1 VGIQEDLDRQSR
13 DGSRIVV
20 ELVVPVEADLAGV
33 LQPVERRLAGELTAR
48 LVEHGGERRIPDQVR
63 DGAACRGRS
72 GPRSRAR
79 SRRCAGAADRPPCG
93 DGVGDAK
100 IAEARGQPLD
110 EPDRPVGRPE
120 QDRAAIRGDRAAVE
134 GAHKFA
140 PTRGSKS
147 QLVLA
152 TLCRHRGASPC
163 QSKSLR
169 HNNFR

>member
-1 VGIQEDLDRQSR
+1 M
-13 DGSRIVV
+13 
-20 ELVVPVEADLAGV
+20 
-33 LQPVERRLAGELTAR
+33 LQPVQRRLARELTAR
-48 LVEHGGERRIPDQVR
+48 LVEHGSERRIVTQRVVVDQVLVAERNPEDALAQEIGHRVR
-63 DGAACRGRS
+63 DS
-72 GPRSRAR
+72 
-79 SRRCAGAADRPPCG
+79 
-93 DGVGDAK
+93 VGDAE
-100 IAEARGQPLD
+100 IAEALGQALAQA
-110 EPDRPVGRPE
+110 ERLVRRPE
-120 QDRAAIRGDRAAVE
+120 QHHAAVRGDRAAVE